1 LISTGSLR
9 ILKGSCQDKGITS
22 WIEIFTQDLFFLNYS
37 SEESITYVGVGEQ
50 DIVQGAG
57 PPHCDA
63 SAVSGIAL
71 LNTFAVKDIG
81 GLQEKHVKL
90 AYKEVSVIDRM
101 LTKSGY
107 MCVVKSRKY

>member
-1 LISTGSLR
+1 VLDHLTVTPS
-9 ILKGSCQDKGITS
+9 
-22 WIEIFTQDLFFLNYS
+22 
-37 SEESITYVGVGEQ
+37 
-50 DIVQGAG
+50 
-57 PPHCDA
+57 